1 MSGEIQI
8 QTTVDSVI
16 RDEGSLDD
24 DLSDVELE
32 EEDRSS
38 SLSEIEDKDAEPEL
52 DDDAEASDDL
62 SNPSDDNDSE
72 AETERLE
79 ESPHKLRVQKD
90 VVLNSQNGSE
100 TYERT
105 PSKLHKQIVADELC
119 DDGRDGDALSDDDI
133 SAPDD
138 SPESSSHEDIELD
151 QNTTT
156 AATSLNDSSGEGK
169 RTLSTSD
176 IDSRKRKRS
185 IMAGSG
191 LDDMEEPLPKRTG
204 SVMNPGDEYAIEDE
218 VDAEK
223 GDTSNPISG
232 NISGEENEE
241 PQEDV
246 PLAVTEEVVAEDE
259 MAESVDT
266 PISPKKRGRKKKKV
280 LENGMHNDEDLDA
293 LPNGSLVNG
302 GGDARNGEDDNAE
315 NEGDDEE
322 AELALRNEEE
332 CKWHTGNIWALG
344 TPRHITNLCAVEKK
358 MNAFDQLGGIE
369 KNFAVFRDRSVFSA
383 RKSTFAYNFVDF
395 MTNGLNR

>member
-8 QTTVDSVI
+8 QTAVDTVL

-24 DLSDVELE
+24 DLSDVELD

-38 SLSEIEDKDAEPEL
+38 SLSEIEDKDAEQEL

-100 TYERT
+100 TYERS
-105 PSKLHKQIVADELC
+105 PSKIHKQIVADEL
-119 DDGRDGDALSDDDI
+119 DEDEEDADVLSEDDI
-133 SAPDD
+133 SAPND
-138 SPESSSHEDIELD
+138 SPKSSSHEDIELD
-151 QNTTT
+151 QNTAT

-169 RTLSTSD
+169 RTLSSSE

-185 IMAGSG
+185 IMAGGG
-191 LDDMEEPLPKRTG
+191 LDDPEEPLPKRTG

-218 VDAEK
+218 ADAEK

-241 PQEDV
+241 PQEDA
-246 PLAVTEEVVAEDE
+246 PLAVAEEVVAEDE
-259 MAESVDT
+259 RAESVDT

-280 LENGMHNDEDLDA
+280 LENGMHNDDDVAVLQ
-293 LPNGSLVNG
+293 NGSLING
-302 GGDARNGEDDNAE
+302 GVDARNGEEDNPE
-315 NEGDDEE
+315 NEVDDEE

-332 CKWHTGNIWALG
+332 CKWHTSKSWLDFLKHVN
-344 TPRHITNLCAVEKK
+344 NLCAVERK

-369 KNFAVFRDRSVFSA
+369 KNFAVFRDRSVLGA
-383 RKSTFAYNFVDF
+383 R
-395 MTNGLNR
+395 